1 MSASKLFDVDA
12 ILSMTFRAAPEFGL
26 LALACLV
33 FLAGTFV
40 RGRTVWTLYGLLAL
54 AANAGYAMLQAVSG
68 FPVQHGFFCFDDVS
82 TAIRL
87 VAPVLGLLAL
97 PVLVSEVDDAR
108 AADMVGCVLA
118 ATAGVSLVAISGD
131 LIVLFL
137 GLEAVSIPSYVM
149 LYLAKADRRGQEAA
163 VKYFLLSVF
172 SSALFLFG
180 VSYLYGL
187 TGQTRI
193 LATTSEGLSKGILE
207 TLSDPSAQRFGMPST
222 LAVAL
227 VFVVAGL
234 GMKVTAVPFHF
245 YAPDVYQGTSAGMA
259 GFLSWFPKAAGLVAL
274 VRILGLA
281 SVHGEPFA
289 GMDGTLLWILAV
301 VTMTL
306 GNCLALW
313 QGSLRRLLAY
323 SGVAQGGYMLASL
336 AAGPATNN
344 GVGGVGP
351 MVFYLT
357 AYGIMSIGCFAI
369 LAYLDDPELP
379 VDHADDLAGLSRRCP
394 WAAAS
399 LAVCILG
406 LLGLPATVG
415 FVAKAQV
422 ILATIGSPASPNSSL
437 IAVLG
442 LLIII
447 NAAIAA
453 WYYLGLVQ
461 RMYLR
466 TPVGPQG
473 RTGHVFSLAS
483 GVACAA
489 LTLVLGFG
497 PGTLGQWTQVRQ
509 ASKAHA
515 QTIIP
520 ETAIVAGR

>member
-1 MSASKLFDVDA
+1 MHSSRLFDADLIV
-12 ILSMTFRAAPEFGL
+12 SMAYRAAPELGL

-33 FLAGTFV
+33 FLGGTFL
-40 RGRTVWTLYGLLAL
+40 RGKILWTLVGFLGLCASMCFGVIQ
-54 AANAGYAMLQAVSG
+54 AAAG
-68 FPVQHGFFCFDDVS
+68 FPTEHGFFCFDDVS
-82 TAIRL
+82 AAIRL
-87 VAPVLGLLAL
+87 VSPILGLLAI
-97 PVLVSEVDDAR
+97 PVLVSEVEETR

-118 ATAGVSLVAISGD
+118 AVAGVSLVAISGD

-163 VKYFLLSVF
+163 VKYFLLSIF

-193 LATTSEGLSKGILE
+193 LAPASEGLSRGILE
-207 TLSDPSAQRFGMPST
+207 SLSDPSAQRFGMPRT

-234 GMKVTAVPFHF
+234 GMKITAVPFHF
-245 YAPDVYQGTSAGMA
+245 YAPDVYQGTSAGMS
-259 GFLSWFPKAAGLVAL
+259 GFLSWFPKTAGLVAL

-281 SVHGEPFA
+281 SVHGEPFG
-289 GMDGTLLWILAV
+289 GMDGTLIWILAV
-301 VTMTL
+301 VTMTF

-379 VDHADDLAGLSRRCP
+379 LNHTDDLAGLGRRCP

-442 LLIII
+442 LLIVV

-473 RTGHVFSLAS
+473 RTGHIFSLIS
-483 GVACAA
+483 GMVCAI
-489 LTLVLGFG
+489 LTLVLGFC
-497 PGTLGQWTQVRQ
+497 PGLLGQWTQVRQ
-509 ASKAHA
+509 GSKAHVHDMA
-515 QTIIP
+515 A
-520 ETAIVAGR
+520 ETAFVARR